1 MASACAGG
9 ASCVT
14 PTNSV
19 TYPLTVPA
27 GSTAPSAVKFASAA
41 TGTGTGIFTLT
52 PTIGVSVP
60 ANSYAGTY
68 TSTLTIALVSGP

>member
-1 MASACAGG
+1 VASVCAGG

-14 PTNSV
+14 PTSSV

-27 GSTAPSAVKFASAA
+27 GSTPPSAVKLANAA
-41 TGTGTGIFTLT
+41 AGTGTGIFTVT

-60 ANSYAGTY
+60 ANSYAGSY
-68 TSTLTIALVSGP
+68 NSTLTIALVSGP